1 MICNIRILS
10 TNPKQPLQENL
21 IHGLYA
27 GQEVRSHV
35 WLCPVG
41 DLWQVA
47 NFSHKT
53 SPDRSQWRR
62 SQSVVSGVRIVEQ
75 PNGLDDSDA
84 WNPWSMVHSRGLPT
98 DEGPST
104 VYVEFRH
111 PDIEKEM
118 VRQMVPVDFLPGEGG
133 VGGWLEKTC
142 YIWLLNECLSELNLT
157 INSGIK
163 ACPSKCILSI

>member
-1 MICNIRILS
+1 M
-10 TNPKQPLQENL
+10 
-21 IHGLYA
+21 
-27 GQEVRSHV
+27 

-53 SPDRSQWRR
+53 SVDRSQWRR

-75 PNGLDDSDA
+75 PDGDDSEA
-84 WNPWSMVHSRGLPT
+84 WNPWRLVHSRGLPT

-104 VYVEFRH
+104 VYVEFHH
-111 PDIEKEM
+111 PDIEKEI

-133 VGGWLEKTC
+133 VAGWLQNTC
-142 YIWLLNECLSELNLT
+142 
-157 INSGIK
+157 
-163 ACPSKCILSI
+163 CICTYCHLP